1 MTMTEDKKFKYI
13 ICERVI
19 DKLHDDKTL
28 IKSVIFNISRYG
40 RFNKKLIFY
49 NFVTIRQAIEN
60 VEEYLSEK
68 VTPDYYETIKD
79 DLFYKFNDYGR
90 DINYIFIL
98 FLFLF
103 FIILHF
109 YNFYKKCK
117 TLNNIKN
124 FYIIIFIITQ
134 C

>member
-90 DINYIFIL
+90 DINYICSLSRGNLLTNCIYL
-98 FLFLF
+98 EEIQIYRNSLSLWC
-103 FIILHF
+103 
-109 YNFYKKCK
+109 NA
-117 TLNNIKN
+117 
-124 FYIIIFIITQ
+124 
-134 C
+134 

>member
-1 MTMTEDKKFKYI
+1 MTTTEDKKFKYI

-19 DKLHDDKTL
+19 DKLYDDKTL

-79 DLFYKFNDYGR
+79 EAKTETVPETDKPTETTETKKKGR
-90 DINYIFIL
+90 PAKSL
-98 FLFLF
+98 S
-103 FIILHF
+103 
-109 YNFYKKCK
+109 
-117 TLNNIKN
+117 
-124 FYIIIFIITQ
+124 
-134 C
+134 